1 MLTVLGVDPG
11 LANQGVVVL
20 SQATETSEINPRHV
34 AVTVTKKMAGKRKRD
49 LRVSADDQRRFKEL
63 FLGLEKVTPYNPHA
77 LCVEVYSPMPGRQ
90 GGSAWKTS
98 ATYGGVSYWALSR
111 GMTVMP
117 TLPQDIKRGIVGRL
131 SASKK
136 EVEVALME
144 LIPNLA
150 SHLDDLKP
158 PSLREHA
165 VDAAA
170 HAYLGLKELWEMRR
184 MMGVK

>member
-11 LANQGVVVL
+11 LAKQGVVVL
-20 SQATETSEINPRHV
+20 SQATEKSEINPRHV
-34 AVTVTKKMAGKRKRD
+34 AVTVTKKMAGKKKRD
-49 LRVSADDQRRFKEL
+49 LRVFADDQRRFKAL
-63 FLGLEKVTPYNPHA
+63 FQGLEGTTPFDPHA
-77 LCVEVYSPMPGRQ
+77 LCVEVYSQIPGRQ

-98 ATYGGVSYWALSR
+98 ATYGGASYWALAR

-117 TLPQDIKRGIVGRL
+117 TQPQDVKRGIAGKL

-136 EVEVALME
+136 DVEVALLE
-144 LIPNLA
+144 LIPKLGPF
-150 SHLDDLKP
+150 LDALKP

-170 HAYLGLKELWEMRR
+170 HAYLGLKELWEIRR
-184 MMGVK
+184 MMGVT